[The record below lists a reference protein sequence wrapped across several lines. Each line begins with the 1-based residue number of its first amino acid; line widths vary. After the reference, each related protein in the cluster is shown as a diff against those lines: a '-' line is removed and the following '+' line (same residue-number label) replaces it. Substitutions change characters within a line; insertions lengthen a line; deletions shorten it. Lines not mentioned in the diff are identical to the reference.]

1 MSSLFEVVVKNR
13 VVKDRVAKGRLE
25 QKRIAGTQ
33 GNWYP
38 ESLFFLADSET
49 EAKKIALEK
58 LETRRI
64 LGVSRRRSFRR
75 NITREIKILD
85 VRRITQ

>member
-1 MSSLFEVVVKNR
+1 MSSLFEVIIKNR
-13 VVKDRVAKGRLE
+13 VVKDRVAKGHLE

-38 ESLFFLADSET
+38 ESLYFLAESET
-49 EAKKIALEK
+49 EAKNFALEK

-64 LGVSRRRSFRR
+64 LGISRRRSFRR
-75 NITREIKILD
+75 NIRREVKILEI
-85 VRRITQ
+85 RRIA